1 LLQLLFLW
9 VSCHSQIILFTASKK
24 VYADKLLNILDPKKQ
39 LVRHR
44 LFREHCVCVQ
54 GNYIKD
60 LNILGRDLSKTII
73 IDNSP
78 QAFAYQDNWDDEE
91 EELKNAEEKKAAET
105 KLSEKKKLAE
115 KIKEKESLQRKKQEE
130 LRKRLEESNETELTP
145 AEELAEKLQEEET
158 ELTPEELAEKLQE
171 EAGLL
176 LAQDAFGVVNNVTGI
191 DAVSPSSKDDFTDLE
206 KLLKDKITPFES
218 SVHYSGFLESLF
230 RDLCLSLEVEDLK
243 KVSNSLTVL
252 LSEKQKQE
260 KQLNKG
266 KKKKKGVV
274 PAGGMKAKMKD
285 DLADY
290 GEFDGGYAQDYEDF
304 M

>member
-1 LLQLLFLW
+1 MAEGDSWDADTFDPDDEP
-9 VSCHSQIILFTASKK
+9 KK
-24 VYADKLLNILDPKKQ
+24 TVVADKWEGED
-39 LVRHR
+39 
-44 LFREHCVCVQ
+44 EDED
-54 GNYIKD
+54 IKV
-60 LNILGRDLSKTII
+60 TI
-73 IDNSP
+73 
-78 QAFAYQDNWDDEE
+78 
-91 EELKNAEEKKAAET
+91 AET

-115 KIKEKESLQRKKQEE
+115 KIKERESLQRKKQEE
-130 LRKRLEESNETELTP
+130 LRKRVSALHTEIS
-145 AEELAEKLQEEET
+145 A
-158 ELTPEELAEKLQE
+158 
-171 EAGLL
+171 LL
-176 LAQDAFGVVNNVTGI
+176 KYFFFLPKSGVVNNVKGI
-191 DAVSPSSKDDFTDLE
+191 DAVSPSSKDDFTDFE

-218 SVHYSGFLESLF
+218 SIHYSGFLESLF

-260 KQLNKG
+260 KLNKG

-274 PAGGMKAKMKD
+274 AAGGMKAKMKD